1 MGFKSSPD
9 ELGNVEIGYDIIPK
23 YQRQGYATEMAQA
36 FIEWAFHQ
44 SNVTCVTA
52 ECLVTN
58 TPSVCVLERVG
69 MKQTSQVEN
78 MIYWKIDKR

>member
-1 MGFKSSPD
+1 MTLFQSIRGKD
-9 ELGNVEIGYDIIPK
+9 
-23 YQRQGYATEMAQA
+23 YATEMAQA